1 MGILQALWNI
11 LLIGITIV
19 LIIEKKFLEL
29 GLLIGTLV
37 MIVTIKECYLQI
49 KNRLERH
56 TENFFEENKERIIK
70 DVLDANQD
78 NEDLQEIFRIFR
90 NNEKRN
96 RNQ

>member
-37 MIVTIKECYLQI
+37 MIATIKECYLQT

-56 TENFFEENKERIIK
+56 AENFFKENKERIIK

-78 NEDLQEIFRIFR
+78 NEELQEIFRIFR
-90 NNEKRN
+90 NNEERN